1 MATSGA
7 NGVEAVVAQTTTVNL
22 VSTILPAGQSSSV
35 SIEFDA
41 QGTENAF
48 GFSLMFDPAKLS
60 FVSAEKSNEA
70 SGATLNLNKLEVAQG
85 RLGIALAL
93 PAGTTL
99 GGGRHQLLVL
109 TFALP
114 ADASDL
120 PLISFTDLPIAREV
134 VDLNANGLKAVFKDA
149 AGANPLEDSQ
159 FFVTQHYLDFLNR
172 TPDSGGLDYWT
183 QQLTQCG
190 TDAACI
196 TQRRIAVSAAFFMG
210 QEFQETG
217 SVVYRFYKAAYGQ
230 RPTYAEF
237 SAARS
242 HLIGGD
248 QLPASTL
255 EFANQF
261 VGGSEFKQAYPDSLA
276 PADFIDKL
284 YGTAGLRRGVMARSQ
299 AIEGMTSHNKS
310 RAQVLLE
317 VIDTKTFQEQEYNSA
332 FVLMQ
337 YFGYLRR
344 DPDQGGYN
352 FWLNVLNN
360 NEPGNYRG
368 MVCSFIT
375 SREYQE
381 RFSMSVTRSNQDCGP

>member
-1 MATSGA
+1 
-7 NGVEAVVAQTTTVNL
+7 
-22 VSTILPAGQSSSV
+22 V
-35 SIEFDA
+35 SIELDA

-48 GFSLMFDPAKLS
+48 GFSVMFDPAQLS

-70 SGATLNLNKLEVAQG
+70 SGATLNVNKLEAAAG
-85 RLGIALAL
+85 RVGLALAL
-93 PAGTTL
+93 P
-99 GGGRHQLLVL
+99 GGSSFAVGRHQLVVL
-109 TFALP
+109 TFALR
-114 ADASDL
+114 ADASEL
-120 PLISFTDLPIAREV
+120 PLISFTDQPIAREV
-134 VDLNANGLKAVFKDA
+134 VDLNANRLKAVFKDA
-149 AGANPLEDSQ
+149 SGGNPLEDAQ

-183 QQLTQCG
+183 QQITQCG

-196 TQRRIAVSAAFFMG
+196 TQRRIAVSAAFFIE
-210 QEFQETG
+210 QEFQQTG
-217 SVVYRFYKAAYGQ
+217 YTVYRLYQGAYGR

-261 VGGSEFKQAYPDSLA
+261 VGGAEFQQAYPDSLA

-284 YGTAGLRRGVMARSQ
+284 FQTAGLSQ
-299 AIEGMTSHNKS
+299 QASEKLQAVQKMSTQNKT

-317 VIDTKTFQEQEYNSA
+317 LIENREFKKREYNPA

-344 DPDQGGYN
+344 DADQDGYD

-360 NEPGNYRG
+360 REPGNYRG

-375 SREYQE
+375 SQEYQH
-381 RFSMSVTRSNQDCGP
+381 RFGLAVTHTNAECGQ